1 MVWILVWLQ
10 LSTGQKL
17 DYYHVGTYDNR
28 ESCFEELKKATVL
41 VNNKN
46 TAVDCIEVD
55 INSL

>member
-1 MVWILVWLQ
+1 MIWILVWLQ

-17 DYYHVGTYDNR
+17 DYYHVGTYENK
-28 ESCFEELKKATVL
+28 EACFEELKKAIVL

-55 INSL
+55 IDNL